1 MFVQRQGDF
10 GWLFYVFSQKIPSAD
25 KKCPDL
31 KYDYTYIEQTDSVT
45 VLSTLILP
53 SALIPVEATISIGDS
68 TTSYKLNSVYIE
80 PKGKKFEYRLRFA
93 IPMSKWEQMYES
105 PNPFILYFTLQNK
118 LSNLSFQFAYPQN
131 KWNSNREKMNQIIY
145 TVKLNTNK

>member
-10 GWLFYVFSQKIPSAD
+10 GWTFHVFSQKIPSMD

-45 VLSTLILP
+45 VLSTLTLP
-53 SALIPVEATISIGDS
+53 SALTPVETLLTAGGS
-68 TTSYKLNSVYIE
+68 TTPYRLTSVYIE
-80 PKGKKFEYRLRFA
+80 PKGKKYEYRLRFV
-93 IPMSKWEQMYES
+93 IPLSEWEQMYKF
-105 PNPFILYFTLQNK
+105 PTPFVMDFTLK
-118 LSNLSFQFAYPQN
+118 DNLSLSSFRFAYPQK